1 MPVFWQPFRLESKMI
16 KKKKYDYYKL
26 DVGFFPDVIK
36 LCFDDKVFQQI
47 LKDHD
52 VSLKANALDCG
63 IAETHLI
70 GDGKDAI
77 IILVFD
83 MSLVTDNLDEL
94 VDTITHEVSH
104 AVDHLAEHIGEEDN
118 FVNETRAY
126 LSGHL
131 AGQIFKICMH
141 EKEKYVRKTSRTATK
156 QIGKTKRGDEPQIHI
171 NYIGRSGSHSFIEL
185 ESIIRGAED
194 DDREAEQ
201 ETRTGF

>member
-1 MPVFWQPFRLESKMI
+1 MI
-16 KKKKYDYYKL
+16 KKKKKYNYYKL
-26 DVGFFPDVIK
+26 NVGFFPDVVK
-36 LCFDDKVFQQI
+36 LCFDDRVFQQI

-52 VSLKANALDCG
+52 VTLKTSALDCG

-83 MSLVTDNLDEL
+83 MSLVNDNLGEL

-104 AVDHLAEHIGEEDN
+104 AVDHLAEHIGETDN

-141 EKEKYVRKTSRTATK
+141 EKEKYARKTSRKVLSKKSEGKQRPELQVDQLSNRGPGQISHHKPEGIFYRTENGDWDTK
-156 QIGKTKRGDEPQIHI
+156 PPSDPRI
-171 NYIGRSGSHSFIEL
+171 
-185 ESIIRGAED
+185 
-194 DDREAEQ
+194 
-201 ETRTGF
+201 

>member
-1 MPVFWQPFRLESKMI
+1 M
-16 KKKKYDYYKL
+16 KKKKTYNYYKL
-26 DVGFFPDVIK
+26 NVGFFPDIVK

-52 VSLKANALDCG
+52 VSLKANALDSG

-83 MSLVTDNLDEL
+83 MSLVNDNLGEL

-141 EKEKYVRKTSRTATK
+141 EKEKYARKTSRKVPRKTSD
-156 QIGKTKRGDEPQIHI
+156 GK
-171 NYIGRSGSHSFIEL
+171 
-185 ESIIRGAED
+185 RGAELQMD
-194 DDREAEQ
+194 QHSIGGARQNSDVKQPDPPSGIENIEWGVVPAPDS
-201 ETRTGF
+201 GV

>member
-1 MPVFWQPFRLESKMI
+1 MI
-16 KKKKYDYYKL
+16 KKKKKYNYYKL
-26 DVGFFPDVIK
+26 NVGFFPDVVK

-52 VSLKANALDCG
+52 VTLKTSALDCG

-70 GDGKDAI
+70 GDGKEAI

-83 MSLVTDNLDEL
+83 MSLVNDNLGEL

-104 AVDHLAEHIGEEDN
+104 AVDHLAEHIGETDN

-141 EKEKYVRKTSRTATK
+141 EKEKYARKTSRKVLSKKSEGSGGTK
-156 QIGKTKRGDEPQIHI
+156 LQVDQLSVGGAGPLSIPQQQSTPSGVKNRFWQTEPPP
-171 NYIGRSGSHSFIEL
+171 NSSV
-185 ESIIRGAED
+185 
-194 DDREAEQ
+194 
-201 ETRTGF
+201 

>member
-1 MPVFWQPFRLESKMI
+1 M
-16 KKKKYDYYKL
+16 KKKKNYNYYKL
-26 DVGFFPDVIK
+26 NVGFFPDIVK

-52 VSLKANALDCG
+52 VTLKASALDCG

-83 MSLVTDNLDEL
+83 MSLVNDNLGEL
-94 VDTITHEVSH
+94 VDTICHEVSH
-104 AVDHLAEHIGEEDN
+104 AVDHLAEHIGETDN

-131 AGQIFKICMH
+131 AGQIFKICVH
-141 EKEKYVRKTSRTATK
+141 EKEKHARKTSRKVSK
-156 QIGKTKRGDEPQIHI
+156 QKSERV
-171 NYIGRSGSHSFIEL
+171 GRSELQVDKLSDWGSRPYSVHEQFGIL
-185 ESIIRGAED
+185 GGAED
-194 DDREAEQ
+194 GNRSTVTTPDPSV
-201 ETRTGF
+201 

>member
-1 MPVFWQPFRLESKMI
+1 MV
-16 KKKKYDYYKL
+16 KKKKNYNYYKL

-52 VSLKANALDCG
+52 VTLKANALDSG

-70 GDGKDAI
+70 GDGKDAL

-83 MSLVTDNLDEL
+83 MSLVNDNLGEL

-118 FVNETRAY
+118 FVHETRAY

-141 EKEKYVRKTSRTATK
+141 EKEKHVRKTSRKILK
-156 QIGKTKRGDEPQIHI
+156 QASERKQRAELQVDLNNNGSTGQNNPSEQPSTLRGTQDRDGQA
-171 NYIGRSGSHSFIEL
+171 
-185 ESIIRGAED
+185 ES
-194 DDREAEQ
+194 

>member
-1 MPVFWQPFRLESKMI
+1 MLK
-16 KKKKYDYYKL
+16 KKKKYNYYKL
-26 DVGFFPDVIK
+26 DVGFFPDIVK

-47 LKDHD
+47 LKDHE
-52 VSLKANALDCG
+52 VTLKASALDCG

-77 IILVFD
+77 VILVFD
-83 MSLVTDNLDEL
+83 MSLVNDDISEL
-94 VDTITHEVSH
+94 VDTIAHEVNH

-141 EKEKYVRKTSRTATK
+141 EKDKYARKSNRKVSK
-156 QIGKTKRGDEPQIHI
+156 QKSEGVGGPSVQVDQH
-171 NYIGRSGSHSFIEL
+171 SGWRPRPYSPTEL
-185 ESIIRGAED
+185 EGIIRGAQGGD
-194 DDREAEQ
+194 G
-201 ETRTGF
+201 ETVTSPDPSI

>member
-1 MPVFWQPFRLESKMI
+1 MKP
-16 KKKKYDYYKL
+16 KKYNYYKL
-26 DVGFFPDVIK
+26 NVGFFPDVVK

-52 VSLKANALDCG
+52 VTLKASALDCG

-70 GDGKDAI
+70 GDGKNAI

-83 MSLVTDNLDEL
+83 MSLVNDNLGEL
-94 VDTITHEVSH
+94 VDTICHEVSH

-118 FVNETRAY
+118 FVHETRAY

-141 EKEKYVRKTSRTATK
+141 EKEKHVRKTSRKIPKQKSQGVGRTFVQVDELSVGGAGQNSVGERPSIVCGVKDPNWGAVTK
-156 QIGKTKRGDEPQIHI
+156 A
-171 NYIGRSGSHSFIEL
+171 N
-185 ESIIRGAED
+185 
-194 DDREAEQ
+194 
-201 ETRTGF
+201 TGV

>member
-1 MPVFWQPFRLESKMI
+1 MV
-16 KKKKYDYYKL
+16 KKKKNYNYYKL
-26 DVGFFPDVIK
+26 DVGFFPDVVK

-52 VSLKANALDCG
+52 VTLKASALDCG

-83 MSLVTDNLDEL
+83 MSLVNDNLGEL

-141 EKEKYVRKTSRTATK
+141 EKEKYARKASRKVSDKKSQREQRPVVQVDLQRDGGAG
-156 QIGKTKRGDEPQIHI
+156 QASLSQQPGAP
-171 NYIGRSGSHSFIEL
+171 SGIENNNGSTL
-185 ESIIRGAED
+185 TTTDIRV
-194 DDREAEQ
+194 
-201 ETRTGF
+201 

>member
-1 MPVFWQPFRLESKMI
+1 M
-16 KKKKYDYYKL
+16 KKKKSYNYYKL
-26 DVGFFPDVIK
+26 NVGFFPDVVK

-47 LKDHD
+47 LKDHE
-52 VSLKANALDCG
+52 VTLKASALDSG

-83 MSLVTDNLDEL
+83 MSLVNDNLGEL
-94 VDTITHEVSH
+94 VDTISHEVSH
-104 AVDHLAEHIGEEDN
+104 AVDHLAEHIGEEDG

-141 EKEKYVRKTSRTATK
+141 EKEKYARKTSRKIPKPKGQGDGRPVVQMDQLSNGSTGPDSFPSVQVLLSGAQDANRSTVTK
-156 QIGKTKRGDEPQIHI
+156 TDP
-171 NYIGRSGSHSFIEL
+171 SV
-185 ESIIRGAED
+185 
-194 DDREAEQ
+194 
-201 ETRTGF
+201 

>member
-1 MPVFWQPFRLESKMI
+1 MI
-16 KKKKYDYYKL
+16 KKKKNYNYYKL
-26 DVGFFPDVIK
+26 NVGFFPDVIK

-52 VSLKANALDCG
+52 VTLKASALDCG

-70 GDGKDAI
+70 GDSKDAL

-83 MSLVTDNLDEL
+83 MSLVNDNLGEL
-94 VDTITHEVSH
+94 VDTIAHEVSH

-141 EKEKYVRKTSRTATK
+141 EKEKHARKTSRKVSDKKSKREQRPELQVDKLSDGSAGSDSIPQQPSIPSGTENNNGITITAP
-156 QIGKTKRGDEPQIHI
+156 DP
-171 NYIGRSGSHSFIEL
+171 SV
-185 ESIIRGAED
+185 
-194 DDREAEQ
+194 
-201 ETRTGF
+201 

>member
-1 MPVFWQPFRLESKMI
+1 MI
-16 KKKKYDYYKL
+16 KKKKNYNYYKL
-26 DVGFFPDVIK
+26 NVGFFPDVVK

-52 VSLKANALDCG
+52 VTLKASALDCG

-83 MSLVTDNLDEL
+83 MSLVNDNLGEL
-94 VDTITHEVSH
+94 VDTICHEVSH

-141 EKEKYVRKTSRTATK
+141 EKEKYARKASRKISK
-156 QIGKTKRGDEPQIHI
+156 QASKR
-171 NYIGRSGSHSFIEL
+171 IGRIELQVDQLSNGGSGSNSP
-185 ESIIRGAED
+185 
-194 DDREAEQ
+194 AEQ
-201 ETRTGF
+201 SGTLRGTEDNNGLTVTPPNPSI

>member
-1 MPVFWQPFRLESKMI
+1 L
-16 KKKKYDYYKL
+16 KKKKNYNYYKL
-26 DVGFFPDVIK
+26 NVGFFPDIVK

-52 VSLKANALDCG
+52 VTLKANALDCG

-83 MSLVTDNLDEL
+83 MSLVNDNLGEL

-118 FVNETRAY
+118 FVHETRAY

-141 EKEKYVRKTSRTATK
+141 EKEKYARKASRK
-156 QIGKTKRGDEPQIHI
+156 IPSKKGSGERGSDVQVDQLSNGSTGSNSLPEQSVSISGTQDA
-171 NYIGRSGSHSFIEL
+171 NRSTVTQTNPGV
-185 ESIIRGAED
+185 
-194 DDREAEQ
+194 
-201 ETRTGF
+201 

>member
-1 MPVFWQPFRLESKMI
+1 MI
-16 KKKKYDYYKL
+16 KKKKNYNYYKL

-52 VSLKANALDCG
+52 VTLKASALDCG

-83 MSLVTDNLDEL
+83 MSLVNDNLGEL
-94 VDTITHEVSH
+94 VDTIAHEVSH
-104 AVDHLAEHIGEEDN
+104 AVDHLAEHIGEDDN
-118 FVNETRAY
+118 FVHETRAY

-131 AGQIFKICMH
+131 AGQIFKICLH
-141 EKEKYVRKTSRTATK
+141 EKEKYARKANRKVSK
-156 QIGKTKRGDEPQIHI
+156 QKSERPQRPELQVDKLS
-171 NYIGRSGSHSFIEL
+171 NGGTGSHSVPLGGNTLSRIEDGNR
-185 ESIIRGAED
+185 STITPPD
-194 DDREAEQ
+194 
-201 ETRTGF
+201 TSV

>member
-1 MPVFWQPFRLESKMI
+1 M
-16 KKKKYDYYKL
+16 KKKNYNYYKL
-26 DVGFFPDVIK
+26 NVGFFPDVIK

-52 VSLKANALDCG
+52 VTLKASALDCG

-83 MSLVTDNLDEL
+83 MSLVNDNLGEL
-94 VDTITHEVSH
+94 VDTIAHEVSH
-104 AVDHLAEHIGEEDN
+104 AVDHLAEHIGEDDN
-118 FVNETRAY
+118 FVHETRAY

-141 EKEKYVRKTSRTATK
+141 EKEKYARKASRKVSK
-156 QIGKTKRGDEPQIHI
+156 QKGEGKQRPLVQVDKLSDGSTGQNNPSEQSGTLRGTQNRD
-171 NYIGRSGSHSFIEL
+171 GDA
-185 ESIIRGAED
+185 ES
-194 DDREAEQ
+194 

>member
-1 MPVFWQPFRLESKMI
+1 MV
-16 KKKKYDYYKL
+16 KKKKNYNYYKL

-52 VSLKANALDCG
+52 VTLKASALDCG

-83 MSLVTDNLDEL
+83 MSLVNDNLGEL
-94 VDTITHEVSH
+94 VDTIAHEVSH

-118 FVNETRAY
+118 FVHETRAY

-141 EKEKYVRKTSRTATK
+141 EKEKHARKASRK
-156 QIGKTKRGDEPQIHI
+156 ISNKKSQGVGGLVVQVDQLGDGGAGSNSIPEQSSAP
-171 NYIGRSGSHSFIEL
+171 SGTQNHNGNTLGQADPSV
-185 ESIIRGAED
+185 
-194 DDREAEQ
+194 
-201 ETRTGF
+201 

>member
-1 MPVFWQPFRLESKMI
+1 MV
-16 KKKKYDYYKL
+16 KKKKNYNYYKL
-26 DVGFFPDVIK
+26 NVGFFPDIIK

-52 VSLKANALDCG
+52 VTLKANALDCG

-83 MSLVTDNLDEL
+83 MSLINDNLSEL

-118 FVNETRAY
+118 FVHETRAY

-131 AGQIFKICMH
+131 AGQIFKICLH
-141 EKEKYVRKTSRTATK
+141 EKEKHARKANRKISDK
-156 QIGKTKRGDEPQIHI
+156 KSKREQRPELQVDQLSNG
-171 NYIGRSGSHSFIEL
+171 GTGSHSVPLGGNTLSRIENGNGITITTPN
-185 ESIIRGAED
+185 SGV
-194 DDREAEQ
+194 
-201 ETRTGF
+201 

>member
-1 MPVFWQPFRLESKMI
+1 L
-16 KKKKYDYYKL
+16 KKKKNYNYYKL
-26 DVGFFPDVIK
+26 DVGFFPDIVK

-52 VSLKANALDCG
+52 VTLKANALDTG

-83 MSLVTDNLDEL
+83 MSLVNDNLGEL

-104 AVDHLAEHIGEEDN
+104 AVDHLAEHIGEEDG

-141 EKEKYVRKTSRTATK
+141 EKEKYARKASRKIPSKKGSGERGTNVQVDQHSVGSAGQDSISK
-156 QIGKTKRGDEPQIHI
+156 QSDPPSGVKNLDGSIVPKTDPGV
-171 NYIGRSGSHSFIEL
+171 
-185 ESIIRGAED
+185 
-194 DDREAEQ
+194 
-201 ETRTGF
+201 

>member
-1 MPVFWQPFRLESKMI
+1 MV
-16 KKKKYDYYKL
+16 KKKKSYKYYKL
-26 DVGFFPDVIK
+26 NVGFFPDVIK

-52 VSLKANALDCG
+52 VTLKASALDCG

-83 MSLVTDNLDEL
+83 MSLVNDNLSEL
-94 VDTITHEVSH
+94 VDTIAHEVSH
-104 AVDHLAEHIGEEDN
+104 AVDHLAEHIGEADN

-131 AGQIFKICMH
+131 AGQIFKICIH
-141 EKEKYVRKTSRTATK
+141 EKEKYARKAGRKISSKKSQGVGGPDVQVDKLSDWGSRPYSVHEQFGILGGTENNNGSTVTK
-156 QIGKTKRGDEPQIHI
+156 TDPGV
-171 NYIGRSGSHSFIEL
+171 
-185 ESIIRGAED
+185 
-194 DDREAEQ
+194 
-201 ETRTGF
+201 

>member
-1 MPVFWQPFRLESKMI
+1 MV
-16 KKKKYDYYKL
+16 KKKKNYNYYKL
-26 DVGFFPDVIK
+26 NVGFFPDVVK

-52 VSLKANALDCG
+52 VTLKANALDSG

-83 MSLVTDNLDEL
+83 MSLVNDNLGEL
-94 VDTITHEVSH
+94 VDTIAHEVSH

-141 EKEKYVRKTSRTATK
+141 EKEKHARKTSRK
-156 QIGKTKRGDEPQIHI
+156 IPNKKGEG
-171 NYIGRSGSHSFIEL
+171 IGRPEL
-185 ESIIRGAED
+185 QVDQLGDRGAGQNSVSEPASIPYRTED
-194 DDREAEQ
+194 GDWGSITKTD
-201 ETRTGF
+201 TGF

>member
-1 MPVFWQPFRLESKMI
+1 L
-16 KKKKYDYYKL
+16 KKKKYNYYKL
-26 DVGFFPDVIK
+26 NVGFFPDIVK
-36 LCFDDKVFQQI
+36 LCFDDQVFQQI

-52 VSLKANALDCG
+52 VTLKANALDSG

-83 MSLVTDNLDEL
+83 MSLVNDNLGEL

-141 EKEKYVRKTSRTATK
+141 EKEKYARKTSRKILSKAS
-156 QIGKTKRGDEPQIHI
+156 RGVRRTNVQVDQHSVGSAGSNSNVEQPDPP
-171 NYIGRSGSHSFIEL
+171 SGVENIEWGVIPAPD
-185 ESIIRGAED
+185 SSV
-194 DDREAEQ
+194 
-201 ETRTGF
+201 

>member
-1 MPVFWQPFRLESKMI
+1 MKP
-16 KKKKYDYYKL
+16 KKYNYYKL
-26 DVGFFPDVIK
+26 NVGFFPDVVK

-52 VSLKANALDCG
+52 VTLKANALDCG

-70 GDGKDAI
+70 GDGKNAI

-83 MSLVTDNLDEL
+83 MALVNDNLGEL
-94 VDTITHEVSH
+94 VDTIAHEVSH

-118 FVNETRAY
+118 FVHETRAY

-141 EKEKYVRKTSRTATK
+141 EKEKHARKASRKIPK
-156 QIGKTKRGDEPQIHI
+156 QKSQGV
-171 NYIGRSGSHSFIEL
+171 GRPELQVDQLSVGSAGQDSPT
-185 ESIIRGAED
+185 
-194 DDREAEQ
+194 Q
-201 ETRTGF
+201 

>member
-1 MPVFWQPFRLESKMI
+1 MV
-16 KKKKYDYYKL
+16 KKKKNYNYYKL
-26 DVGFFPDVIK
+26 DVGFFPDIVK

-83 MSLVTDNLDEL
+83 MSLVNDNLGEL

-118 FVNETRAY
+118 FVHETRAY

-141 EKEKYVRKTSRTATK
+141 EKEKYARKASRKVSKPKSEGTGRTVVQVDQLSVGGAGSNSVPLGNNTLSRVEDSNGNTIAT
-156 QIGKTKRGDEPQIHI
+156 P
-171 NYIGRSGSHSFIEL
+171 NPSV
-185 ESIIRGAED
+185 
-194 DDREAEQ
+194 
-201 ETRTGF
+201 

>member
-1 MPVFWQPFRLESKMI
+1 MKPK
-16 KKKKYDYYKL
+16 KKKKYNYYKL
-26 DVGFFPDVIK
+26 DVGFFPDIIK

-52 VSLKANALDCG
+52 VTLKANALDSG

-83 MSLVTDNLDEL
+83 MSLVNDNLGEL
-94 VDTITHEVSH
+94 VDTIAHEVSH

-131 AGQIFKICMH
+131 AGQIFKICVH
-141 EKEKYVRKTSRTATK
+141 EKEKYARKASRKVSK
-156 QIGKTKRGDEPQIHI
+156 QKSQGVGGSVVQVDI
-171 NYIGRSGSHSFIEL
+171 NRHGSSGSYSYIEEPSPL
-185 ESIIRGAED
+185 RGAENPNGIPKP
-194 DDREAEQ
+194 APNI
-201 ETRTGF
+201 GL

>member
-1 MPVFWQPFRLESKMI
+1 MI
-16 KKKKYDYYKL
+16 KKKKSYNYYKL
-26 DVGFFPDVIK
+26 NVGFFPDVVK

-52 VSLKANALDCG
+52 VTLKASALDCG

-83 MSLVTDNLDEL
+83 MSLVNDNLGEL
-94 VDTITHEVSH
+94 VDTICHEVSH

-118 FVNETRAY
+118 FVHETRAY

-141 EKEKYVRKTSRTATK
+141 EKEKHARKTSRKISK
-156 QIGKTKRGDEPQIHI
+156 QASKR
-171 NYIGRSGSHSFIEL
+171 IGRTLVQVDKLGDWGAGSNSP
-185 ESIIRGAED
+185 
-194 DDREAEQ
+194 AEQ
-201 ETRTGF
+201 SSTLCGTEDNNGLTVTPPNPSV

>member
-1 MPVFWQPFRLESKMI
+1 MV
-16 KKKKYDYYKL
+16 KKKKNYNYYKL
-26 DVGFFPDVIK
+26 DVGFFPDVVK

-52 VSLKANALDCG
+52 VTLKASALDCG
-63 IAETHLI
+63 IAETHLV
-70 GDGKDAI
+70 GDGKDAL

-83 MSLVTDNLDEL
+83 MSLVNDNLGEL

-118 FVNETRAY
+118 FVHETRAY

-141 EKEKYVRKTSRTATK
+141 EKEKYARKANRKIPKPKSNGSGRTDVQVDQHSNGSTGQNSVSQQSVSISGTQDA
-156 QIGKTKRGDEPQIHI
+156 
-171 NYIGRSGSHSFIEL
+171 NRSTVTQTNPSV
-185 ESIIRGAED
+185 
-194 DDREAEQ
+194 
-201 ETRTGF
+201 

>member
-1 MPVFWQPFRLESKMI
+1 MI
-16 KKKKYDYYKL
+16 KKKKKYNYYKL

-52 VSLKANALDCG
+52 VTLKANALDSG

-70 GDGKDAI
+70 GDGKDAL

-83 MSLVTDNLDEL
+83 MSLVNDNLGEL
-94 VDTITHEVSH
+94 VDTIAHEVSH

-141 EKEKYVRKTSRTATK
+141 EKEKYARTASRKISTPK
-156 QIGKTKRGDEPQIHI
+156 SQGAGGPVVQVDLNSNGSTGQNSIPPESGTLHRTEDGNWRIEPTP
-171 NYIGRSGSHSFIEL
+171 N
-185 ESIIRGAED
+185 
-194 DDREAEQ
+194 
-201 ETRTGF
+201 TGV

>member
-1 MPVFWQPFRLESKMI
+1 MI
-16 KKKKYDYYKL
+16 KKKKSYNYYKL
-26 DVGFFPDVIK
+26 NVGFFPDIVK

-52 VSLKANALDCG
+52 VTLKASALDCG

-83 MSLVTDNLDEL
+83 MSLVNDNLGEL
-94 VDTITHEVSH
+94 VDTICHEVSH

-118 FVNETRAY
+118 FVHETRAY

-141 EKEKYVRKTSRTATK
+141 EKEKHARKTSRKISK
-156 QIGKTKRGDEPQIHI
+156 QASKG
-171 NYIGRSGSHSFIEL
+171 IGRIELQVDQLSDRSAGSHSVPLGGNTLSRIEDNNGL
-185 ESIIRGAED
+185 TITSPDPSI
-194 DDREAEQ
+194 
-201 ETRTGF
+201 

>member
-1 MPVFWQPFRLESKMI
+1 MKP
-16 KKKKYDYYKL
+16 KKYNYYKL
-26 DVGFFPDVIK
+26 NVGFFPDVVK

-52 VSLKANALDCG
+52 VTLKASALDCG

-70 GDGKDAI
+70 GDGKNAI

-83 MSLVTDNLDEL
+83 MSLVNDNLGEL
-94 VDTITHEVSH
+94 VDTICHEVSH

-118 FVNETRAY
+118 FVHETRAY

-141 EKEKYVRKTSRTATK
+141 EKEKHVRKTSRKIPK
-156 QIGKTKRGDEPQIHI
+156 QKSQR
-171 NYIGRSGSHSFIEL
+171 IE
-185 ESIIRGAED
+185 GAELQVD
-194 DDREAEQ
+194 QLSVGSAGQDSPTQ
-201 ETRTGF
+201 

>member
-1 MPVFWQPFRLESKMI
+1 MKP
-16 KKKKYDYYKL
+16 KKYNYYKL
-26 DVGFFPDVIK
+26 NVGFFPDVVK

-52 VSLKANALDCG
+52 VTLKASALDCG

-70 GDGKDAI
+70 GDGKNAI

-83 MSLVTDNLDEL
+83 MSLVNDNLGEL
-94 VDTITHEVSH
+94 VDTICHEVSH

-118 FVNETRAY
+118 LVHETRAY

-141 EKEKYVRKTSRTATK
+141 EKEKHVRKTSRKIPK
-156 QIGKTKRGDEPQIHI
+156 QKSQGVGRPELQVDQLSVRGAGQDRPAEQP
-171 NYIGRSGSHSFIEL
+171 SSL
-185 ESIIRGAED
+185 RGAED
-194 DDREAEQ
+194 NNGL
-201 ETRTGF
+201 TVTTPNPSV

>member
-1 MPVFWQPFRLESKMI
+1 M
-16 KKKKYDYYKL
+16 KKKKYNYYKL
-26 DVGFFPDVIK
+26 NVGFFPDIVK

-52 VSLKANALDCG
+52 VTLKASALDCG

-83 MSLVTDNLDEL
+83 MSLVNDNLSEL

-104 AVDHLAEHIGEEDN
+104 AVDHLAEHIGESDN

-141 EKEKYVRKTSRTATK
+141 EKEKYARKASRKVSKQKSKGIGGTIVQVDKLSVGGAGSNSIFGGSGTSSGTENRNGSSLTK
-156 QIGKTKRGDEPQIHI
+156 TDP
-171 NYIGRSGSHSFIEL
+171 SV
-185 ESIIRGAED
+185 
-194 DDREAEQ
+194 
-201 ETRTGF
+201 

>member
-1 MPVFWQPFRLESKMI
+1 MI
-16 KKKKYDYYKL
+16 KKKKSYNYYKL
-26 DVGFFPDVIK
+26 NVGFFPDVVK

-52 VSLKANALDCG
+52 VTLKASALDCG

-83 MSLVTDNLDEL
+83 MSLVNDNLGEL
-94 VDTITHEVSH
+94 VDTICHEVSH

-118 FVNETRAY
+118 FVHETRAY

-141 EKEKYVRKTSRTATK
+141 EKEKYARKASRKISK
-156 QIGKTKRGDEPQIHI
+156 QASKR
-171 NYIGRSGSHSFIEL
+171 IGRVELQVDQLSDGGSGSNSPAEQSGTL
-185 ESIIRGAED
+185 RGAENGNGIT
-194 DDREAEQ
+194 Q
-201 ETRTGF
+201 PTPNPSV

>member
-1 MPVFWQPFRLESKMI
+1 MLK
-16 KKKKYDYYKL
+16 KKKKYNYYKL
-26 DVGFFPDVIK
+26 DVGFFPDIIK

-52 VSLKANALDCG
+52 VTLKASALDCG

-83 MSLVTDNLDEL
+83 MSLVNDNLGEL

-104 AVDHLAEHIGEEDN
+104 AVDHLAEHIGETDN

-131 AGQIFKICMH
+131 AGQIFKICVH
-141 EKEKYVRKTSRTATK
+141 EKEKYARKASRKISK
-156 QIGKTKRGDEPQIHI
+156 QASQGKQRTELQVDQQRDGSAGSDSSTPQ
-171 NYIGRSGSHSFIEL
+171 SGSL
-185 ESIIRGAED
+185 RRTED
-194 DDREAEQ
+194 GNWIPEPKTDPSL
-201 ETRTGF
+201 

>member
-1 MPVFWQPFRLESKMI
+1 M
-16 KKKKYDYYKL
+16 KKKKNYNYYKL
-26 DVGFFPDVIK
+26 DVGFFPDVVK

-52 VSLKANALDCG
+52 VTLKANALDCG

-70 GDGKDAI
+70 GDGKNAI

-83 MSLVTDNLDEL
+83 MSLVNDNLGEL

-141 EKEKYVRKTSRTATK
+141 EKEKYARKASRK
-156 QIGKTKRGDEPQIHI
+156 VSNKKGQGVGRPELQVDQLGDGGAGQ
-171 NYIGRSGSHSFIEL
+171 N
-185 ESIIRGAED
+185 SISEWADTFGGVKND
-194 DDREAEQ
+194 Y
-201 ETRTGF
+201 RTIIPASDPSV

>member
-1 MPVFWQPFRLESKMI
+1 MI
-16 KKKKYDYYKL
+16 KKKKSYNYYKL

-52 VSLKANALDCG
+52 VTLKASALDCG

-83 MSLVTDNLDEL
+83 MSLVNDNLGEL
-94 VDTITHEVSH
+94 VDTIAHEVSH

-118 FVNETRAY
+118 FVHETRAY

-141 EKEKYVRKTSRTATK
+141 EKEKYARKASRKVSDKKSQRK
-156 QIGKTKRGDEPQIHI
+156 QRTELQVDQLGDGGSRSNNISEQPSVSSGIENNNGLTIGQAD
-171 NYIGRSGSHSFIEL
+171 
-185 ESIIRGAED
+185 
-194 DDREAEQ
+194 
-201 ETRTGF
+201 TRL